1 LFYLLRGG
9 ASLGEFQTL
18 DQLRDHFNKVGCSEL
33 LIKALSPNQ
42 DNSKNQIYLGK
53 GLSLAQYFPGE
64 LTFRAPSS
72 SAAKAHSVPGVAI
85 TAVEMK
91 FYWLS
96 PESAPSPA
104 MDTKLIEYSQYPES
118 RLSGFLNRSP
128 NAPDA
133 LRRERQHL
141 YGQRVLIVGKSSE
154 SVYGAVVTQ
163 AHSPGLV
170 HELMKV
176 PAWDFQPILRFLA
189 ITKDSSRLDLPQL
202 LAELRS
208 ISGKPQ
214 TPQILRTAGSP
225 TEQVP
230 GGRQV
235 GGWTLEA
242 LLGVPRNSAS
252 APDKYG
258 FEIKAVG
265 GSTTSLITTE
275 PDLGY
280 RAMNGVEAY
289 LKKFGRAGQAG
300 GGKVVFSGRHK
311 CNRPNSASGAMLTID
326 HWDFANNA
334 PDNTGTPEL
343 ILVHQK
349 SGEVIS
355 GWSFAKLGQS
365 WSKKHAGAVYV
376 ETTANRSGST
386 VETYTFGEKTY
397 VGVGTSVLK
406 LYQQIAKGIIFLDP
420 GDTQYPGKSP
430 HARTQWRI
438 DGKIQ
443 TLLPNRLSP
452 LYDRFGLETI

>member
-1 LFYLLRGG
+1 MN
-9 ASLGEFQTL
+9 EFQTL
-18 DQLRDHFNKVGCSEL
+18 DQVRDHFSKVGCSEI

-42 DNSKNQIYLGK
+42 DNSKNQIYLGR

-72 SAAKAHSVPGVAI
+72 SSAKAHSVPGEAI
-85 TAVEMK
+85 TAVELK
-91 FYWLS
+91 FYWIS
-96 PESAPSPA
+96 PQSDPSPA
-104 MDTKLIEYSQYPES
+104 FDTKLIEYSQYPES
-118 RLSGFLNRSP
+118 RLSGFLNGSQ

-133 LRRERQHL
+133 LRRDRQNL
-141 YGQRVLIVGKSSE
+141 YGQRVLILGKNSE
-154 SVYGAVVTQ
+154 SVFGAVVTH
-163 AHSPGLV
+163 AHSPRLV
-170 HELMKV
+170 DQLLKL
-176 PAWDFQPILRFLA
+176 PTWDFQPIFRFLA
-189 ITKDSSRLDLPQL
+189 ITRDTSRLDLPQL

-208 ISGKPQ
+208 IAGKPQ
-214 TPQILRTAGSP
+214 TPQILRTAGSA
-225 TEQVP
+225 TEQIS
-230 GGRQV
+230 GGGQA

-289 LKKFGRAGQAG
+289 LKKFGRSGQAG
-300 GGKVVFSGRHK
+300 GGKIVFSGRHK

-326 HWDFANNA
+326 HWDFESNT
-334 PDNTGTPEL
+334 PDNSGTPEL

-349 SGEVIS
+349 SGEIIS

-376 ETTANRSGST
+376 ETTANRVGST

-406 LYQQIAKGIIFLDP
+406 LYQQIATGVIFLDP
-420 GDTQYPGKSP
+420 GDTQHPGQTP

-438 DGKIQ
+438 DGNIAS
-443 TLLPNRLSP
+443 LLPTRLSP
-452 LYDRFGLETI
+452 LYNRFGLETI